1 MQYSNIKRIMEG
13 LLNKSYNKSYNKS
26 TSTGNKITKRRKKA
40 WSKKII
46 DELSDIFDEIDIN
59 CNKCN

>member
-1 MQYSNIKRIMEG
+1 MEG
-13 LLNKSYNKSYNKS
+13 LLNKSYNKSYNKP

>member
-1 MQYSNIKRIMEG
+1 MEG

-40 WSKKII
+40 
-46 DELSDIFDEIDIN
+46 
-59 CNKCN
+59 